1 MNDPILLATKLN
13 ELVQLAS
20 EASTGF
26 EQAAIYSACSSIWK
40 EFEES
45 GEQFDGYIM
54 EKVLGACY
62 HIKAAVGYDVTNG
75 HNKSSHISWAYGELM
90 TLDNLLEERSRN
102 V

>member
-1 MNDPILLATKLN
+1 
-13 ELVQLAS
+13 
-20 EASTGF
+20 
-26 EQAAIYSACSSIWK
+26 
-40 EFEES
+40 
-45 GEQFDGYIM
+45 M
-54 EKVLGACY
+54 EKVLGVCY

>member
-40 EFEES
+40 EFE
-45 GEQFDGYIM
+45 
-54 EKVLGACY
+54 
-62 HIKAAVGYDVTNG
+62 
-75 HNKSSHISWAYGELM
+75 
-90 TLDNLLEERSRN
+90 
-102 V
+102 